1 MVDRIRRID
10 DKMES
15 SKKLFETSQKDS
27 ANLEQRI
34 AIMKKEIEQME
45 KELEGSHQLENEI
58 QFLK

>member
-1 MVDRIRRID
+1 
-10 DKMES
+10 MES